1 MQCSILASIN
11 AEKAGASL
19 SALSVM
25 LAALLQPTTVSL
37 ITLLPTK
44 LSSMNAIEKSTAEML
59 SGSHHHI
66 ISKISALPP
75 TKRNNT

>member
-59 SGSHHHI
+59 SGSHHI
-66 ISKISALPP
+66 ISKISTLPP